1 MISAKSIAFYS
12 MNAIDRQLDV
22 SILAIKQLLIDAY
35 TSYEKA
41 FKNGDPEQRYWDG
54 YIRALHH
61 VIEME
66 GQ

>member
-1 MISAKSIAFYS
+1 MITER
-12 MNAIDRQLDV
+12 NLDV
-22 SILAIKQLLIDAY
+22 SVGAIKSLLIDAY
-35 TSYEKA
+35 TNYEKA
-41 FKNGDPEQRYWDG
+41 FRAGDPDQRYWDG

>member
-1 MISAKSIAFYS
+1 
-12 MNAIDRQLDV
+12 MNIVDRQLDV

-35 TSYEKA
+35 TNYDKA
-41 FKNGDPEQRYWDG
+41 FRNGDRDQFYWDG

>member
-12 MNAIDRQLDV
+12 MNTIDRQLDV

-35 TSYEKA
+35 SSYDKA

-66 GQ
+66 DE